1 MLDDN
6 EQAIAYAHL
15 TEAIEDWNSL
25 LNVLYDAIL
34 AEEKPILNSMD
45 KHLSAAIKVLD
56 VY

>member
-45 KHLSAAIKVLD
+45 KHLSEAIKVLD